1 MFNPEEI
8 EVSDV
13 HHLTIMR
20 AFAERIDLVNTINQL
35 VPSNME
41 VDPGTVVLAM
51 VLDTLSGRHPLYR
64 IDSFYE
70 HKDIE
75 LLLGRALDFTQ
86 LGDDNCGR
94 VLDRL
99 YEANTQ
105 RIFSQLAINALRAF
119 EIPTRH
125 VHFDTTSRLVFGDYL
140 SSGGELVVPIKIT
153 KGYSKDHRP
162 DLNQF
167 LIALL

>member
-1 MFNPEEI
+1 MFDPEEI

-13 HHLTIMR
+13 HHLTIVR

-75 LLLGRALDFTQ
+75 LLLGRALDFT
-86 LGDDNCGR
+86 
-94 VLDRL
+94 
-99 YEANTQ
+99 
-105 RIFSQLAINALRAF
+105 
-119 EIPTRH
+119 
-125 VHFDTTSRLVFGDYL
+125 
-140 SSGGELVVPIKIT
+140 
-153 KGYSKDHRP
+153 
-162 DLNQF
+162 
-167 LIALL
+167 

>member
-13 HHLTIMR
+13 HHLTIIK

-140 SSGGELVVPIKIT
+140 SRGVSSSCPSRSPRATARTTGRT
-153 KGYSKDHRP
+153 
-162 DLNQF
+162 
-167 LIALL
+167 